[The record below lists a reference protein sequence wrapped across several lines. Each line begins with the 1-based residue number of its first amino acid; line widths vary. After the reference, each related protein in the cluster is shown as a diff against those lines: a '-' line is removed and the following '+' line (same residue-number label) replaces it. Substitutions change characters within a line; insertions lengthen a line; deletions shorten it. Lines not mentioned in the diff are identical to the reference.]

1 MAIDPEELEPR
12 KTKTEILPRDLSRH
26 SIAELEGLIVT
37 LEGEIARCK
46 EAIHSKRGVRNAAES
61 FFKK

>member
-12 KTKTEILPRDLSRH
+12 KVQVDLLPRDLSRH

-37 LEGEIARCK
+37 LEAEITRCK
-46 EAIHSKRGVRNAAES
+46 EAINAKRGVRMAAES